1 MDYLKNLDY
10 NPKKQ
15 SMILAGATQTGKT
28 TQAVTYAKMLSYNG
42 FNVLVLDNKRKFTSL
57 DPMKV
62 IHTITDITGSGL
74 QILQPH
80 KFTSPEQMHQFFE
93 DLAWVC
99 YSYPNLIWVID
110 ELHSWFRDKRT
121 HIPSF
126 EMYCRECHNQN
137 SSFIGIFQS
146 PSEVPSYVMRNSYH
160 RFMLF
165 LDLDQDIETMKK
177 IMGKEVKEF
186 GLGNIKE
193 YEGLYKERGKPV
205 KLFKVVKSV

>member
-1 MDYLKNLDY
+1 MEYLKEFNY

-15 SMILAGATQTGKT
+15 SLILAGATQTGKT
-28 TQAVTYAKMLSYNG
+28 TEAISISKMLSYNG
-42 FNVLVLDNKRKFTSL
+42 FNVLILDNKRKFTKL
-57 DPMKV
+57 DPMK
-62 IHTITDITGSGL
+62 IIRTIPDITGQGL

-80 KFTSPEQMHQFFE
+80 KFVNPPQMHQFFE
-93 DLAWVC
+93 DLSWSA

-126 EMYCRECHNQN
+126 EMYCRECHNQD
-137 SSFIGIFQS
+137 SSYIGIFQS
-146 PSEVPSYVMRNSYH
+146 PSEVPSYVMRNSTH

-165 LDLDQDIETMKK
+165 LDLDQDIESMKK
-177 IMGKEVKEF
+177 VMGKEVHQF

-193 YEGLYKERGKPV
+193 FEGLYKERGLPV
-205 KLFKVVKSV
+205 KLFKVSEPI

>member
-1 MDYLKNLDY
+1 
-10 NPKKQ
+10 
-15 SMILAGATQTGKT
+15 MILAGATQTGKT
-28 TQAVTYAKMLSYNG
+28 TQAITYAKMLSVNN
-42 FNVLVLDNKRKFTSL
+42 FNVQILDNKRRFTSL
-57 DPMKV
+57 DPSKV
-62 IHTITDITGSGL
+62 IHTLQDITGQGL

-80 KFTSPEQMHQFFE
+80 KFTSPAQMHQFFE
-93 DLAWVC
+93 DLAWVN
-99 YSYPNLIWVID
+99 YSYSGLVWIVD

-126 EMYCRECHNQN
+126 EMYCRECHNQK

-186 GLGNIKE
+186 GLGNIPK

-205 KLFKVVKSV
+205 KLFKVTKSD

>member
-1 MDYLKNLDY
+1 MEYLTNLDY

-28 TQAVTYAKMLSYNG
+28 TQAITYSKMLSVNG
-42 FNVLVLDNKRKFTSL
+42 FNVQILDNKRRFTSL
-57 DPMKV
+57 DPSKV
-62 IHTITDITGSGL
+62 IQTIQDVTGQGL
-74 QILQPH
+74 QILQPPQ
-80 KFTSPEQMHQFFE
+80 FTSPQQMHQFFE
-93 DLAWVC
+93 DLAWNN
-99 YSYPNLIWVID
+99 YRYHNLIWVID

-137 SSFIGIFQS
+137 SSFMGIFQS

-186 GLGNIKE
+186 GLGNIPE
-193 YEGLYKERGKPV
+193 YQGLYKERGKPV
-205 KLFKVVKSV
+205 KLFKVTKSD